1 VGASHPTVGKVRQAL
16 EAEAE
21 ASGKN
26 FQMPEERVVQRG
38 DQTYTYK
45 PPEHETERESPY
57 LKVWEIERG
66 IRSYLDRVFG
76 STTMGFSAKDDDT
89 VAQEQRQY
97 LIKLRREERHDEL
110 YEHISGSFR
119 EGDIVQAVNN
129 VIEQLRQEIERHR
142 ERQRSQAEPAP
153 DTPQSAT
160 QSSTSPDEPP
170 RLAEVIRER
179 LIEGDV
185 EGFVEALR
193 EAELDDYYTPPTPPD
208 FHNALTTI
216 FGSGSDAYVDPSQR
230 RTATRC
236 LYDAIA
242 AGAGGEDSAPEKAQA
257 TDAAACP
264 ECGGRVIHI
273 SANGKPARDVCM
285 ECGTVIEIKEETV

>member
-193 EAELDDYYTPPTPPD
+193 QDRLDGISKPKTPSGLY
-208 FHNALTTI
+208 NALNVI
-216 FGSGSDAYVDPSQR
+216 FRHSETYGIDPWDR
-230 RTATRC
+230 DRAVRC
-236 LYDAIA
+236 LYDAIV
-242 AGAGGEDSAPEKAQA
+242 GAGKEDSTPEKAQA

-285 ECGTVIEIKEETV
+285 DCGAVIEIEEETV